1 MLIRRISPSLPDARF
16 KDISASH
23 VFNGEVV
30 GMKKQSDGKILV
42 YGSFTQYN
50 GNTRNYMVRLN
61 ANLTEDTSFYT
72 NLGSGFNAAV
82 RDVAIK
88 STGKIVVVGSFT
100 SLNGN
105 TRNYMAQLNSDGTDD
120 SSWYS
125 TSGGA
130 VNELYFVEVLS
141 DNRTIV
147 CSNVGGTTIKQQTNL
162 SSNDTSVITMGG
174 ISNGGIWVPI
184 ASTWGS
190 RKEAPA
196 FFGGEY
202 LNTGTIYDM
211 FVDASDYIHV
221 VSTASDLVQHTG
233 GGAESTIATVKYSVW
248 NTNGVYQRY
257 IASSGITGDIYKVV
271 QGQSSEVILQGNF
284 TAINDGTSNFTSQ
297 KGLCSA
303 KTGSGTTSSLVKSGP
318 SSSIVGTGNAQNTPE
333 RNRAYFRDSS
343 NGRTIIFHGALDGSN
358 ADDSN
363 KSNIL
368 YLTDN
373 AGSSLVSD
381 DIKPIQMDYGLSKGA
396 SSVHIGVSA
405 FVDYSPYLLVSLR
418 SKGIVGEQKFG
429 KTKQK
434 SFAGGSTGNSILFLI
449 YYK

>member
-1 MLIRRISPSLPDARF
+1 MLIRRISPSLPDARL

-23 VFNGEVV
+23 VFNGEVI
-30 GMKKQSDGKILV
+30 GMKKQSDGKIIIF
-42 YGSFTQYN
+42 GGFTQYN
-50 GNTRNYMVRLN
+50 GNTRNYMIRLN
-61 ANLTEDTSFYT
+61 SDLTEDTSFYT
-72 NLGSGFNAAV
+72 NLGSGFGATV
-82 RDVAIK
+82 RDIAIK
-88 STGKIVVVGSFT
+88 STGKIVVVGQFT

-125 TSGGA
+125 TTGGA
-130 VNELYFVEVLS
+130 NSELYFVEVLS

-147 CSNVGGTTIKQQTNL
+147 CSNVGGAIIKYQTNL
-162 SSNDTSVITMGG
+162 SSNDTEVTTLGG
-174 ISNGGIWVPI
+174 VSNGGSWVPI

-190 RKEAPA
+190 RKEAA
-196 FFGGEY
+196 ALTGGEY
-202 LNTGTIYDM
+202 LNSGTVYDM
-211 FVDASDYIHV
+211 FVDSSDYIHI

-248 NTNGVYQRY
+248 NSNGSYQRY
-257 IASSGITGDIYKVV
+257 IASSGITGDIYKLA

-297 KGLCSA
+297 KGLCSV

-333 RNRAYFRDSS
+333 RNRAYFRDSA

-358 ADDSN
+358 ADDTG
-363 KSNIL
+363 KANIL
-368 YLTDN
+368 YLTDD
-373 AGSSLVSD
+373 AGASLVSD

-396 SSVHIGVSA
+396 SSVYIGPSA
-405 FVDYSPYLLVSLR
+405 MIDYSPYLLVSLR
-418 SKGIVGEQKFG
+418 SKGIVGEQKWG

-434 SFAGGSTGNSILFLI
+434 TFAGGTTGNCVLFLV